1 MVRGGLC
8 SGCRRQGFL
17 KEEGKEVEV
26 RVGSVIANESIAGI
40 ATDREAIEYLR
51 WRTYLRA
58 RRSKPEN
65 SWPAV
70 MRTAWALKT
79 REAIVHA
86 VQPELLADELAAL
99 PEDRCLLQNGDFAV
113 YLTRA
118 DEVPQLMQ
126 EVGRLREVTFREA
139 GEGTGKGRD
148 LDRFDTYYWHLLL
161 WHKTRRELVG
171 AYRAGDTTE
180 LLTAHGIRGASDS
193 PPHPHPA
200 T

>member
-26 RVGSVIANESIAGI
+26 RVGSVIASESITGI
-40 ATDREAIEYLR
+40 GTDREAIEYLR
-51 WRTYLRA
+51 WRTYLLA

-86 VQPELLADELAAL
+86 VQPELLADEQAAL
-99 PEDRCLLQNGDFAV
+99 PEERCLAENGDFAV
-113 YLTRA
+113 YLTPGEKGPKRS
-118 DEVPQLMQ
+118 Q
-126 EVGRLREVTFREA
+126 EVGRLR
-139 GEGTGKGRD
+139 GE
-148 LDRFDTYYWHLLL
+148 
-161 WHKTRRELVG
+161 
-171 AYRAGDTTE
+171 
-180 LLTAHGIRGASDS
+180 
-193 PPHPHPA
+193 
-200 T
+200 